1 MKKTFY
7 IAAAISGAAAVS
19 AHAQGSVT
27 LYGLIDASIQY
38 TNNQGGGSTV
48 AMSSGTTRGSRIGFL
63 GTEDLGGGNHAIFRL
78 ENGFDVTDGSLGQG
92 GLMFGRQAYVGLQND
107 RWGTLTF
114 GRQYESMVDYVA
126 HLTAA
131 DWSVYMEHPGDMDLT
146 NRGVRVDNS
155 VKYTKTYGAFTGS
168 ALYSFGGQA
177 GSFGAQSMWSVG
189 GSYDDG
195 PLYVGFG
202 MTYAR
207 QPGARN
213 TGTFWKA
220 SNSAIGEYVT
230 VAHSFLTVGGGAA
243 YKFGSLKL
251 GGDITSTTYKDGF
264 EQQNVSFMNYE
275 INGVY
280 YFSPALSAGLGV
292 TYTDGKVDAND
303 GDPRYVQYNATAT
316 YSLSKRT
323 DLYAFATFQR
333 AMGDAQVAQVT
344 QFISPS
350 STNKQASVGIGLRH
364 TF

>member
-1 MKKTFY
+1 MNKTLCTAAVLSCT
-7 IAAAISGAAAVS
+7 AAA

-38 TNNQGGGSTV
+38 TTNQGGGKTW
-48 AMSSGTTRGSRIGFL
+48 AMSSGTTRGSRFGLL
-63 GTEDLGGGNHAIFRL
+63 GREDLGGGTQAIFRL

-92 GLMFGRQAYVGLQND
+92 GLMFGRQAYVGIQND
-107 RWGTLTF
+107 RWGALTF

-177 GSFGAQSMWSVG
+177 GSFGKDSMWSIG

-207 QPGARN
+207 QPGDRSA
-213 TGTFWKA
+213 GTFWKA
-220 SNSAIGEYVT
+220 TNSAIGQFVT

-243 YKFGSLKL
+243 YRFGPVKL
-251 GGDITSTTYKDGF
+251 GGDITSTTYKAGF
-264 EQQNVSFMNYE
+264 EGQNVNFMNYE
-275 INGVY
+275 VNGVY
-280 YFSPALSAGLGV
+280 FFTPAFSAGLGV
-292 TYTDGKVDAND
+292 TYTDGKIDAND
-303 GDPRYVQYNATAT
+303 GDPRYLQYNATAT

-333 AMGDAQVAQVT
+333 AMGDAAVAQVT
-344 QFISPS
+344 QFIEPS
-350 STNKQASVGIGLRH
+350 SNQKQASIGVGLRH
-364 TF
+364 SF

>member
-1 MKKTFY
+1 MNKTLCTAAVLSC
-7 IAAAISGAAAVS
+7 AAAA

-38 TNNQGGGSTV
+38 TTNQGGGKTW
-48 AMSSGTTRGSRIGFL
+48 AMSSGTTRGSRFGLF
-63 GTEDLGGGNHAIFRL
+63 GKEDLGDGTRAVFRL

-92 GLMFGRQAYVGLQND
+92 GLMFGRQAYVGIEND
-107 RWGTLTF
+107 RWGALTF

-155 VKYTKTYGAFTGS
+155 VKYTKSYGAFTGS

-177 GSFGAQSMWSVG
+177 GSFGRDSMWSLG

-207 QPGARN
+207 QPGDRSA
-213 TGTFWKA
+213 GTFWKA
-220 SNSAIGEYVT
+220 TNSAIGQFVMD
-230 VAHSFLTVGGGAA
+230 AHSFLTVGGGAA
-243 YKFGSLKL
+243 YRFGPVKL
-251 GGDITSTTYKDGF
+251 GGDITSTTYNSGF
-264 EQQNVSFMNYE
+264 EGQNVNFMNYE
-275 INGVY
+275 VNGVY
-280 YFSPALSAGLGV
+280 YFTPAFSAGLGV
-292 TYTDGKVDAND
+292 TYTDGKIDANN
-303 GDPRYVQYNATAT
+303 GDPRYLQYNATAT

-333 AMGDAQVAQVT
+333 AMGDAQFAQVT
-344 QFISPS
+344 QFIDPS
-350 STNKQASVGIGLRH
+350 SNQKQASIGIGLRT